1 MLNNTLSYY
10 VIFFWYSM
18 FSGSQFEGDPSYS
31 VISKVNWPGA
41 WLSPLPKVW
50 KEVGLRKGL
59 NLLSAFTSYPNSR
72 TVFPMTYKT
81 HPLESSIIYSLSIHT
96 FFLKK
101 ITCLTSTSSQLPI
114 QMFPSI
120 KTTLVPGG
128 WKLGFIFVQLC
139 TKRMPLLEVGIIA
152 IPAENTYKKEMRPR
166 MEHD

>member
-1 MLNNTLSYY
+1 MLYFSGTVCFLGHNLKEIKATVWYPRSTGLGLGCRPYQKSERRLGWGRGL
-10 VIFFWYSM
+10 IFFQLSPHIPTPGQYFQWPTRHVLSKV
-18 FSGSQFEGDPSYS
+18 PSYTQYQ
-31 VISKVNWPGA
+31 
-41 WLSPLPKVW
+41 
-50 KEVGLRKGL
+50 
-59 NLLSAFTSYPNSR
+59 FT
-72 TVFPMTYKT
+72 
-81 HPLESSIIYSLSIHT
+81 H
-96 FFLKK
+96 FFKK